1 MERMIDYLRHR
12 LKRSPQRWCYVDI
25 AKLHVFGGMGKAL
38 TGKIANGDPRMLY
51 LFSIGELLDDGR
63 QYLG

>member
-25 AKLHVFGGMGKAL
+25 AKLHVIGGRFQARCRL
-38 TGKIANGDPRMLY
+38 ND
-51 LFSIGELLDDGR
+51 
-63 QYLG
+63 